1 MLLLDLNLTKDILSN
16 FYEVKFRYYVLIADV
31 TL

>member
-1 MLLLDLNLTKDILSN
+1 MLLLDLNLTKDISN
-16 FYEVKFRYYVLIADV
+16 FYEVKSRYYVLIADV